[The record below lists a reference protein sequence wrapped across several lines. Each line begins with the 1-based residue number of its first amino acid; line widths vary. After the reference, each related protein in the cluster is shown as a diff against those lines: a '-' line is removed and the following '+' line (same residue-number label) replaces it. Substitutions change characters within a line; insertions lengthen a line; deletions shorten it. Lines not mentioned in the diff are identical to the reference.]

1 MRNFKKILKLI
12 LCVLICAVVIKGLDV
27 LLYPCTFVRND
38 VHTMTTEQR
47 DVLIFGT
54 SNGMSDLDP
63 DSMLEGTSLT
73 GHNMCVGGQYPV
85 DAYYLAKLAV
95 EKQNPKTIIFELSP
109 GYFTTEKEKGNNYLM
124 FYHEF
129 PLSLTK
135 AEYYID
141 TMLDCDFRSPMFA
154 FHEYPL
160 KYELSKIK
168 DTARL
173 KMTGNYDVSY
183 LRSPTQEYHENG
195 FIEKYPVAV
204 EKFPRYSP
212 TLFSAADVKDTNMEY
227 LGKLIQLCKEND
239 IQFIATTMP
248 LAATMLVQ
256 EEDSY
261 REAWDYFSDYFEKQN
276 VPYYN
281 FNREYYTSY
290 NHGLENY
297 VDYDGH
303 MNGDSARAFSKVFGE
318 VVFGQNEAQD

>member
-109 GYFTTEKEKGNNYLM
+109 GYFTTEKEKGNNYLL

-141 TMLDCDFRSPMFA
+141 TMLDCDFR
-154 FHEYPL
+154 
-160 KYELSKIK
+160 
-168 DTARL
+168 
-173 KMTGNYDVSY
+173 
-183 LRSPTQEYHENG
+183 
-195 FIEKYPVAV
+195 
-204 EKFPRYSP
+204 
-212 TLFSAADVKDTNMEY
+212 
-227 LGKLIQLCKEND
+227 
-239 IQFIATTMP
+239 
-248 LAATMLVQ
+248 
-256 EEDSY
+256 
-261 REAWDYFSDYFEKQN
+261 
-276 VPYYN
+276 
-281 FNREYYTSY
+281 
-290 NHGLENY
+290 
-297 VDYDGH
+297 
-303 MNGDSARAFSKVFGE
+303 
-318 VVFGQNEAQD
+318 